1 MGKFKLRQ
9 CVHAF
14 NMAWRKLVSSKWR
27 LRVTEEKP
35 GVYALWNQKG
45 RIFVGWDAESVANTL
60 LLLNR
65 IWERE
70 LPA

>member
-14 NMAWRKLVSSKWR
+14 NMAWRKLVPSKWR
-27 LRVTEEKP
+27 LRLMENG
-35 GVYALWNQKG
+35 GVYQLWNQE
-45 RIFVGWDAESVANTL
+45 RPIYTAWDAQDMANTL
-60 LLLNR
+60 LLLNS